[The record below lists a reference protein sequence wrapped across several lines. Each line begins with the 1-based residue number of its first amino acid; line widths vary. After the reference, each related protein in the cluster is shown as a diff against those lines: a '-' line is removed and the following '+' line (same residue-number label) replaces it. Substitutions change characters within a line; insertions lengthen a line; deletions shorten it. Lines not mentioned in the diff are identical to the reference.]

1 MKIALRSMGGQ
12 GHVFNKKSKY
22 LSINKCPGGKS
33 HFIIGIEKL
42 FKAKLIQNKC
52 FWELNFIDVKQR
64 RTTIRQHEK
73 VN

>member
-52 FWELNFIDVKQR
+52 F
-64 RTTIRQHEK
+64 
-73 VN
+73 